1 VAELADALDSN
12 AMQKFIVTG
21 GAPLTG
27 EVRIAGAKNAV
38 LKLMAAAA
46 LTDEPVTL
54 HNVPRISDVSIM
66 RETMSD
72 IGFDVSRPADDQ
84 LRIVARNADWQFV
97 PLEAAM
103 KMRSSFIL
111 LGPMLTRFGRVIISN
126 PGGDRIGRRPV
137 DLHVQ
142 AMETLGAK
150 VEYKNGYYFANAPDG
165 LRGARIEFPYVT
177 VMGTENALLATVLAR
192 GTSVIENAAREP
204 ETDDLI
210 ALLCAMGA
218 RIERTAPHRLEI
230 EGVDR
235 LSGAEH
241 RVMGDRL
248 EAGTFAIAAAVTRG
262 SITIHGVDPEHLGA
276 FTEVLGRMGVP
287 NERTDDGLSVGSADA
302 YRPAAVETAPY
313 PGFATDLQAP
323 LAVLMTQADGDST
336 IHETIYEDRLD
347 YTMEL
352 VKMGAVIEVMDERHA
367 CIAGPTRLH
376 GREVQIT
383 DLRAGST
390 LVLAALAADETSVI
404 SGVEH
409 VDRGYERIEA
419 KLVQLGAKIQRIDA

>member
-1 VAELADALDSN
+1 
-12 AMQKFIVTG
+12 MQKFIVTG
-21 GAPLTG
+21 GAPLSG

-38 LKLMAAAA
+38 LKLMAASV
-46 LTDEPVTL
+46 LTDEATIL
-54 HNVPRISDVSIM
+54 RNVPRISDVMIL
-66 RETMSD
+66 RETMGD
-72 IGFDVSRPADDQ
+72 IGFEMRALDGDGLQ
-84 LRIVARNADWQFV
+84 ITARDADWPFV

-137 DLHVQ
+137 DLHVD
-142 AMETLGAK
+142 AMRQLGATI
-150 VEYKNGYYFANAPDG
+150 EYKNGYYFAEAPEG

-177 VMGTENALLATVLAR
+177 VMGTENALLAAVLAR
-192 GTSVIENAAREP
+192 GSTVIDNAAQEP
-204 ETDDLI
+204 ETNDLV
-210 ALLCAMGA
+210 AMLAAMGA

-235 LSGAEH
+235 LRGVEH

-248 EAGTFAIAAAVTRG
+248 EAGTFAIAAAVTG
-262 SITIHGVDPEHLGA
+262 GAISMHGANPEHLGS
-276 FTEVLGRMGVP
+276 FLEVLGRMGVP
-287 NERTDDGLSVGSADA
+287 FERTDDGLRVGSAA
-302 YRPAAVETAPY
+302 SYQPAAVETAPY

-323 LAVLMTQADGDST
+323 LAVLMTQADGDSR

-352 VKMGAVIEVMDERHA
+352 VKMGAVIEVLDERHA
-367 CIAGPTRLH
+367 CIAGPTPLH

-409 VDRGYERIEA
+409 VDRGYEQIEA
-419 KLVQLGAKIQRIDA
+419 KLVALGAQILRIDA

>member
-1 VAELADALDSN
+1 
-12 AMQKFIVTG
+12 
-21 GAPLTG
+21 
-27 EVRIAGAKNAV
+27 
-38 LKLMAAAA
+38 
-46 LTDEPVTL
+46 
-54 HNVPRISDVSIM
+54 
-66 RETMSD
+66 
-72 IGFDVSRPADDQ
+72 
-84 LRIVARNADWQFV
+84 VARNADWRFV

-142 AMETLGAK
+142 AMERLGAQI
-150 VEYKNGYYFANAPDG
+150 EYKNGYYFAKAQDG

-177 VMGTENALLATVLAR
+177 VMGTENALLAAVLAR
-192 GTSVIENAAREP
+192 GTTVIENAAQEP
-204 ETDDLI
+204 ETNDLV
-210 ALLCAMGA
+210 AMLCAMGA

-230 EGVDR
+230 EGVER
-235 LSGAEH
+235 LSGTEH

-248 EAGTFAIAAAVTRG
+248 EAGTFAIAAAVTGG
-262 SITIHGVDPEHLGA
+262 SITLHGAEPGHLGA
-276 FTEVLGRMGVP
+276 FLEVLGQMGVP
-287 NERTDDGLSVGSADA
+287 FERTDDGLRVGSADG

-323 LAVLMTQADGDST
+323 LAVLMTQADGDSS

-352 VKMGAVIEVMDERHA
+352 VKMGAVIEVVDERHA
-367 CIAGPTRLH
+367 CIAGPTTLH
-376 GREVQIT
+376 GREVQIA

-390 LVLAALAADETSVI
+390 LVLAALAAEETSVI